1 MHRRLIATLVVL
13 ALSAGIAQSGDAP
26 KKADASLSGPERARI
41 GTLIERL
48 GSSIYE
54 EREQARAELEVLGA
68 AALPLLRIA
77 ARAPDAEIAHRATGV
92 IAVTEEKLL
101 TDKLLAPR
109 RLRLMVQDIPV
120 AKAVDELAAISGYPL
135 KLEGEP
141 SDRKVTLDTGETT
154 FWDALEQLCRRAEL
168 IEKPI
173 ATPPPDLATP
183 SGFGVRV
190 LGGRKKGGL
199 PIPVGSSPESLQPRA
214 AVPITLMPGKLQE
227 LPACQVGSV
236 RIRVLPPAP
245 SFAKIAAT
253 SAEAQLVFEVTGEPR
268 LHNLGV
274 VALHRLDEALDDR
287 DQLLALSLSPHSS
300 PSAALNFPTAGGGLV
315 INGNVVINGGR
326 IVINR
331 GNVIIN
337 GIPVG
342 GPSTPAPAS
351 RTLTVH
357 LDKGLKSAVSLRKL
371 SGVLLVQTLTEPEP
385 IIAVEK
391 IMSAAGR
398 TVKAADGRTLE
409 ILAVEKQ
416 ANGDISIKAAGKNPH
431 GPNAAGAL
439 LGNANIVI
447 NGMNLNNLNFGG
459 TDPLTRC
466 QPRLEGASGK
476 ACTLAA
482 VAADQIEVV
491 NGQPVHTITYVFRP
505 QAGQDEPAQ
514 LTLSAQRQVTI
525 RVPFALQDVPL
536 P

>member
-1 MHRRLIATLVVL
+1 MRRRLIATLVVL
-13 ALSAGIAQSGDAP
+13 ILGAGITQSGDTP
-26 KKADASLSGPERARI
+26 KKADASLSGPERERI

-48 GSSIYE
+48 GSDIYE
-54 EREQARAELEVLGA
+54 DREQARAELEVLGT
-68 AALPLLRIA
+68 AALPQLRIA
-77 ARAPDAEIAHRATGV
+77 ARAPDAEIARRAAGV

-109 RLRLMVQDIPV
+109 RLRLTVRDTPIAQ
-120 AKAVDELAAISGYPL
+120 AVNELAAISRYPL

-141 SDRKVTLDTGETT
+141 TDRTVTLDTGETT
-154 FWDALEQLCRRAEL
+154 FWDALYQLCRRAEL

-173 ATPPPDLATP
+173 VVPPPDLATP
-183 SGFGVRV
+183 SGFGGRV
-190 LGGRKKGGL
+190 KRVGL
-199 PIPVGSSPESLQPRA
+199 PISVGSTPKSLQPPA
-214 AVPITLMPGKLQE
+214 AVPIVLIPGKFQD
-227 LPACQVGSV
+227 LPTCQVGSV

-245 SFAKIAAT
+245 SSTKAAAT
-253 SAEAQLVFEVTGEPR
+253 SGEVQLVFEVTGEPR

-287 DQLLALSLSPHSS
+287 AQLLALSLSPHPS
-300 PSAALNFPTAGGGLV
+300 PSAALNFPTGGGGLI
-315 INGNVVINGGR
+315 INGNVVINGGK

-337 GIPVG
+337 GVPVG
-342 GPSTPAPAS
+342 GPSIPAPAS

-357 LDKGLKSAVSLRKL
+357 LDRGAKSASSLRTL

-385 IIAVEK
+385 IVTVDK
-391 IMSAAGR
+391 IMGAVGR
-398 TVKAADGRTLE
+398 TVKAADGRILE
-409 ILAVEKQ
+409 VLAVEKLP
-416 ANGDISIKAAGKNPH
+416 NGDIQIKAAGKNPI
-431 GPNAAGAL
+431 GANAGGAM

-466 QPRLEGASGK
+466 QPTLQSATGK
-476 ACTLAA
+476 AYTLAA
-482 VAADQIEVV
+482 VADDQIELA
-491 NGQPVHTITYVFRP
+491 NGQPVHTITYAFRP
-505 QAGQDEPAQ
+505 QPGQDEPAQ

-525 RVPFALQDVPL
+525 RVHFTLRDVPL